1 MKLVYTDFFGCS
13 LSDSGNRRLPILLSG
28 KTNQEQKCFF
38 SSIVIKLTSSYFCNI
53 NLSGDIRFRKI
64 KAETFRGL
72 KMVGVR
78 SQKTREIIKPFL
90 RPNIHIPYFG
100 G

>member
-1 MKLVYTDFFGCS
+1 MKLVYTNFFVCS
-13 LSDSGNRRLPILLSG
+13 LSDSGNRRLPILLSS
-28 KTNQEQKCFF
+28 KKRSEQKCFF
-38 SSIVIKLTSSYFCNI
+38 SITVIKLTFSTFCYI
-53 NLSGDIRFRKI
+53 NVSGDNRLRNRR
-64 KAETFRGL
+64 EVTFRGL

-90 RPNIHIPYFG
+90 RQNIYIPYFG